1 MSPVT
6 TIVIS
11 DPELLAKLAAA
22 NGQILFEGPAGNL
35 VQTVETVPFGKLPPG
50 VQSPFTDEE
59 IEQARKEPDSG
70 ITLTEFWKQVEN
82 GEWK

>member
-22 NGQILFEGPAGNL
+22 NGQILFEGPTGDL
-35 VQTVETVPFGKLPPG
+35 VQTVETIPFGKLPPG
-50 VQSPFTDEE
+50 VKSPVSDAEFED
-59 IEQARKEPDSG
+59 ARKSPNSG
-70 ITLTEFWKQVEN
+70 ITLTEFWKQVER
-82 GEWK
+82 GEWQ